1 MFWKHILTLL
11 RKDLTIEWRQQHTF
25 FGILLY
31 AASTC
36 FVIYLTQGRP
46 EEITWN
52 ALFWIVQL
60 FVCVNAVAKSFM
72 QDSPARMLYYFT
84 VADPVTYVSA
94 KLCYNLV
101 LMIVLTLLTLV
112 LFCVFLGNPVFDL
125 TKYALVS
132 FLGGSGL
139 SLVFTFLAAIAARA
153 RQQGVLMAIMGF
165 PIILPQLI
173 LLNKAVTS
181 ALSPVFQ
188 KSFLLLIALLVA
200 LDILVV
206 ALALILFPFLWKE

>member
-1 MFWKHILTLL
+1 MFWKHIWTLL

-31 AASTC
+31 ATSTC

-181 ALSPVFQ
+181 ALFPVFQ
-188 KSFLLLIALLVA
+188 ESFLLLIALLVA